1 MNLITLR
8 FILGEADQTTYI
20 QELNGLKPF
29 WEKHGYSFSLF
40 RDATHKE
47 RFIQLM
53 LTENSIDDLTH
64 LIQTQPQAKQIFE
77 SIKETKSRVMIQ
89 VFEQIV

>member
-1 MNLITLR
+1 MNLITLH
-8 FILGEADQTTYI
+8 FILGDEDQKTYI
-20 QELNGLKPF
+20 QELNSLKPF

-47 RFIQLM
+47 RYIQLM
-53 LTENSIDDLTH
+53 FTENSIDDLTL

-77 SIKETKSRVMIQ
+77 SIKETKSRILIQ